1 MWQQP
6 KMDWTSVD
14 VYLAADLNR
23 VEQNT
28 QYIRDEIVASGYTIP
43 ELTYKTDW
51 TQDDILFNDDFNR
64 IEGNIKTIAD
74 VYFTGA
80 EWEALKINWI
90 PMDSVDYTFANR
102 VEKDLKILYD
112 ILNTMRRQYIRF
124 GVCRAGQV
132 RLWQHRW
139 R

>member
-6 KMDWTSVD
+6 KTDWTSVD

-23 VEQNT
+23 VENNT
-28 QYIRDEIVASGYTIP
+28 KYIRDEVVASGYAVP

-51 TQDDILFNDDFNR
+51 TQEDILFNDDFNR

-74 VYFTGA
+74 VYFTGL
-80 EWEALKINWI
+80 EWEALKNNWV
-90 PMDSVDYTFANR
+90 PMDSVGYTFANR
-102 VEKDLKILYD
+102 VEKNLKILYD

-124 GVCRAGQV
+124 GVCNAGQA
-132 RLWQHRW
+132 RLWQNRW

>member
-23 VEQNT
+23 VESNT
-28 QYIRDEIVASGYTIP
+28 QYIRDEVIASGYTVP

-51 TQDDILFNDDFNR
+51 KQEDILFNDDFNR

-80 EWEALKINWI
+80 DWEEMKTDWV
-90 PMDSVDYTFANR
+90 PMDSVGYAFANR
-102 VEKDLKILYD
+102 VERNLKILYD
-112 ILNTMRRQYIRF
+112 ILNAMRRQYVRL
-124 GVCRAGQV
+124 GVCRAGQT